1 MKIKKNTL
9 KTWRELMDKNYVIV
23 YSDAYNVVK
32 IHIGSITRIP
42 SIVLIFFFSLCGRRL
57 KGNGRGN
64 SGVRDHGGRK
74 GNSLVLSRAR
84 IPSSLSP
91 A

>member
-1 MKIKKNTL
+1 
-9 KTWRELMDKNYVIV
+9 MDKNYVIV

-74 GNSLVLSRAR
+74 GT
-84 IPSSLSP
+84 P
-91 A
+91 AFFRVPAFPLPFPLHDKRFKGEGKGKF

>member
-1 MKIKKNTL
+1 
-9 KTWRELMDKNYVIV
+9 MDKNYVIV

-64 SGVRDHGGRK
+64 SCSRVPAFPLPFPLHDRRLK
-74 GNSLVLSRAR
+74 GKGKGKF
-84 IPSSLSP
+84 
-91 A
+91 

>member
-1 MKIKKNTL
+1 
-9 KTWRELMDKNYVIV
+9 MDKNYVIV

-57 KGNGRGN
+57 KGNERGN
-64 SGVRDHGGRK
+64 SGVRDHGGEKRELPRALACPH
-74 GNSLVLSRAR
+74 SLFPFPCMTGA
-84 IPSSLSP
+84 
-91 A
+91 